1 MNRNRKAKYIITFP
15 INTVMGALQNFFHRV
30 KMNVAHAVFSEGC
43 FFSNLPLLLQN
54 RKNTA
59 LVGNLL
65 KLVQGNNLSIV
76 LYKAFFFFKIV
87 VDADRGEAVGF

>member
-1 MNRNRKAKYIITFP
+1 
-15 INTVMGALQNFFHRV
+15 MGALQNFFHRV
-30 KMNVAHAVFSEGC
+30 KMNAAHAVFSEGC

>member
-1 MNRNRKAKYIITFP
+1 
-15 INTVMGALQNFFHRV
+15 MGALQNFFHRV
-30 KMNVAHAVFSEGC
+30 KMNAAHAVFSEGC

-65 KLVQGNNLSIV
+65 KLVQGNNLSII
-76 LYKAFFFFKIV
+76 LYKAFFFKIV
-87 VDADRGEAVGF
+87 VDADRGEAVGFWAIMLL

>member
-1 MNRNRKAKYIITFP
+1 MNA
-15 INTVMGALQNFFHRV
+15 
-30 KMNVAHAVFSEGC
+30 AHAVFSEGC

-65 KLVQGNNLSIV
+65 KLVQGNNLSII

-87 VDADRGEAVGF
+87 VDADRGEAVGFWAIMLL

>member
-1 MNRNRKAKYIITFP
+1 
-15 INTVMGALQNFFHRV
+15 MGALQNFFHRV
-30 KMNVAHAVFSEGC
+30 KMNAAHAVFSEGC

-65 KLVQGNNLSIV
+65 KLVQGNNLSIF

-87 VDADRGEAVGF
+87 VDADRGEAVGFWAIMLL

>member
-1 MNRNRKAKYIITFP
+1 
-15 INTVMGALQNFFHRV
+15 MGELQNFFHRV
-30 KMNVAHAVFSEGC
+30 KMNAAHAVFSEGC

-65 KLVQGNNLSIV
+65 KLVQGNNLSII

>member
-1 MNRNRKAKYIITFP
+1 
-15 INTVMGALQNFFHRV
+15 MGALQNFFHRV
-30 KMNVAHAVFSEGC
+30 KMNAAHAVFSEGC

-65 KLVQGNNLSIV
+65 KLVQGNNLSII

>member
-1 MNRNRKAKYIITFP
+1 
-15 INTVMGALQNFFHRV
+15 MGALQNFFHRV
-30 KMNVAHAVFSEGC
+30 KMNAAHAVFSEGC

-65 KLVQGNNLSIV
+65 KLVQGNNLSII

-87 VDADRGEAVGF
+87 VDADRGEAVGFWAIMLL